1 MFFYELFDEHLNTE
15 KIKYKIQYIE
25 TIESTNQYAWNVI
38 TKNIK
43 NATVVITKNQTNGK
57 GQRENKWFSSPNKS
71 LTFSII
77 MKVNKK
83 YDELLSLKTGI
94 SVIDGIKKNTSIDCH
109 LKWPNDIM
117 INEKKVGGILI
128 EKKKGNIVIGV
139 GVNVNENLEDINPL
153 IRNQSTSLKIMSNLS
168 IQLETLLAH
177 ILNKFESNYYQINY
191 KNIIKKWEKNCC
203 HINKN
208 IKFHQNHKIINGKF
222 SGLTNNGN
230 AIINIDGAKHTM
242 SGGII
247 NL

>member
-1 MFFYELFDEHLNTE
+1 MFFYEIFDEHLKTE
-15 KIKYKIQYIE
+15 KINYKIQYIE
-25 TIESTNQYAWNVI
+25 TIESTNQYAWNLI

-57 GQRENKWFSSPNKS
+57 GQRANKWFSSPNKS

-77 MKVNKK
+77 MKANKK

-117 INEKKVGGILI
+117 INEKKLGGILI
-128 EKKKGNIVIGV
+128 EKKKDNIVIGI
-139 GVNVNENLEDINPL
+139 GINVNEDLEHINPL
-153 IRNQSTSLKIMSNLS
+153 VKKYSTSLKIMSNLS
-168 IQLETLLAH
+168 IQLEELLAN
-177 ILNKFESNYYQINY
+177 ILNEFEYNYYQTNY
-191 KNIIKKWEKNCC
+191 KNIIKTWEKNCC

-208 IKFHQNHKIINGKF
+208 ITFNKDYKIISGKF
-222 SGLTNNGN
+222 AGLANNGN
-230 AIINIDGAKHTM
+230 AIINIDGEKHTM

>member
-1 MFFYELFDEHLNTE
+1 MFFYEIFDEHLKTE
-15 KIKYKIQYIE
+15 KINYKIQYIE
-25 TIESTNQYAWNVI
+25 TIESTNQYSWNLI

-77 MKVNKK
+77 MKANKK
-83 YDELLSLKTGI
+83 YDEMLSLKTGI

-117 INEKKVGGILI
+117 INEKKLGGILI
-128 EKKKGNIVIGV
+128 EKKKDNIVIGI
-139 GVNVNENLEDINPL
+139 GINVNEDLEHINPL
-153 IRNQSTSLKIMSNLS
+153 VKKYSTSLKIMSNLS
-168 IQLETLLAH
+168 IQLEKLLAN
-177 ILNKFESNYYQINY
+177 ILNEFEYNYYQKNY
-191 KNIIKKWEKNCC
+191 KKIIKTWEKNCC

-208 IKFHQNHKIINGKF
+208 ITFNKDYKIISGKF
-222 SGLTNNGN
+222 AGLANNGN
-230 AIINIDGAKHTM
+230 AIINIDGEKHTM

>member
-1 MFFYELFDEHLNTE
+1 MFFYEIFDEHLKTE
-15 KIKYKIQYIE
+15 KINYKIQYIE
-25 TIESTNQYAWNVI
+25 TIESTNQYAWNLI

-57 GQRENKWFSSPNKS
+57 GQRENKWFASPNKS

-117 INEKKVGGILI
+117 INEKKIGGILI
-128 EKKKGNIVIGV
+128 EKKKDNIVIGI
-139 GVNVNENLEDINPL
+139 GINVNEDLEHINPL
-153 IRNQSTSLKIMSNLS
+153 VKKYSTSLKIMSNLS
-168 IQLETLLAH
+168 IQLEKLLAN
-177 ILNKFESNYYQINY
+177 ILNEFEYNYYQTNY
-191 KNIIKKWEKNCC
+191 KNIIKIWEKNCC

-208 IKFHQNHKIINGKF
+208 IKFHKDYKIISGKF
-222 SGLTNNGN
+222 AGLANNGN
-230 AIINIDGAKHTM
+230 AIINIDGEKYIM

>member
-1 MFFYELFDEHLNTE
+1 MFFYEIFDEHLKTE
-15 KIKYKIQYIE
+15 KINYKIQYIE
-25 TIESTNQYAWNVI
+25 TIESTNQYAWNLI

-57 GQRENKWFSSPNKS
+57 GQRENKWFASPNKS

-94 SVIDGIKKNTSIDCH
+94 SVIAGIKKNTSIDCH

-117 INEKKVGGILI
+117 INEKKIGGILI
-128 EKKKGNIVIGV
+128 EKKKDNIVIGI
-139 GVNVNENLEDINPL
+139 GINVNEELEHINPL
-153 IRNQSTSLKIMSNLS
+153 VKKYSTSLKIMSNLS
-168 IQLETLLAH
+168 IQLEKLLAN
-177 ILNKFESNYYQINY
+177 ILNEFEYNYYQTNY
-191 KNIIKKWEKNCC
+191 KNIIKTWEKNCC

-208 IKFHQNHKIINGKF
+208 ITFNKDYKIISGKF
-222 SGLTNNGN
+222 AGLANNGN
-230 AIINIDGAKHTM
+230 AIINIDGETHIM

>member
-1 MFFYELFDEHLNTE
+1 MFFYEIFDEHLKTE
-15 KIKYKIQYIE
+15 KINYKIQYIE
-25 TIESTNQYAWNVI
+25 TIESTNQYAWDLI

-117 INEKKVGGILI
+117 INEKKIGGILI
-128 EKKKGNIVIGV
+128 EKKKDNIVIGI
-139 GVNVNENLEDINPL
+139 GINVNEDLEHINPL
-153 IRNQSTSLKIMSNLS
+153 VKKYSTSLKIMSNLS
-168 IQLETLLAH
+168 IQLEKLLAN
-177 ILNKFESNYYQINY
+177 ILNEFEYNYYQTNY
-191 KNIIKKWEKNCC
+191 KNIIKTWEKNCC

-208 IKFHQNHKIINGKF
+208 ITFNKNYKIISGKF
-222 SGLTNNGN
+222 AGLANNGN
-230 AIINIDGAKHTM
+230 AIINIDGEKHTM